1 MKTWVALWAGAGM
14 LLLAAAILDPKK
26 RRGAR
31 WMASAALV
39 PPCAVCWLGMDF
51 SPSFTLIFLTI
62 GLCTACLAECLE
74 RLAAGRHPALS
85 GVASGLFALE
95 YLWAIP
101 AVCIYAAGDDLFDRC
116 LLGAVAGGLVLALVL
131 QRRDPR
137 VPAFLMAWLCWGVV
151 VFTALCGVNSVA
163 LLPCAAGLGLM
174 LAGRRW
180 QPAAATRKILFF
192 AGALLTAWFAALPGL
207 L

>member
-1 MKTWVALWAGAGM
+1 MTVMAL
-14 LLLAAAILDPKK
+14 I
-26 RRGAR
+26 
-31 WMASAALV
+31 

-74 RLAAGRHPALS
+74 RLAGGRHPALS
-85 GVASGLFALE
+85 GVASGLFALG

-101 AVCIYAAGDDLFDRC
+101 AVCIYAAGDDLFNRC
-116 LLGAVAGGLVLALVL
+116 LLGAVLGGLVMALVL

-137 VPAFLMAWLCWGVV
+137 VFPFLMAWLCWGVV

-163 LLPCAAGLGLM
+163 LLPCAAGLALM
-174 LAGRRW
+174 LASRCR
-180 QPAAATRKILFF
+180 QAAAGTREILFW
-192 AGALLTAWFAALPGL
+192 AGTLLTAWFAVLPGL
-207 L
+207 C